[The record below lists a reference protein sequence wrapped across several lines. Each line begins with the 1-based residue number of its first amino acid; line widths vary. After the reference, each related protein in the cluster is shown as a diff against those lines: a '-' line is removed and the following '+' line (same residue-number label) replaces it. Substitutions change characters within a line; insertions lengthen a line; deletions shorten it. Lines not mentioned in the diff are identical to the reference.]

1 MGQVWVLISISI
13 CRSGLCS
20 FPPHF
25 SEPEL
30 CSFLIRSSL
39 PGYTNIQVNYDF
51 CLLSVFSPLTFYLL
65 GVSSY
70 FVSPKH
76 IYITARNE
84 AKMSLTYLEVAAL
97 HLVAKMTEN

>member
-1 MGQVWVLISISI
+1 MIFV
-13 CRSGLCS
+13 C
-20 FPPHF
+20 
-25 SEPEL
+25 
-30 CSFLIRSSL
+30 FLSSL
-39 PGYTNIQVNYDF
+39 HS
-51 CLLSVFSPLTFYLL
+51 LSIFLAYLPI
-65 GVSSY
+65 